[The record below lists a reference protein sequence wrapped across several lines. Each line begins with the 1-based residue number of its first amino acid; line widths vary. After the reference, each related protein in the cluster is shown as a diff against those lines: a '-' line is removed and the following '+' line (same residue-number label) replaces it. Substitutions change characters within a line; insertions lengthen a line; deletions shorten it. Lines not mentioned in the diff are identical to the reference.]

1 MICDEGRKGKER
13 GSGEGRR
20 KRKGEKKKTI
30 TALLANHNGTK
41 LILITTFIYINIVYS
56 HQLKKEHVKLNV
68 NQISFNKEKS
78 KELFNKYAQMT
89 KMICLGILMIEM
101 YAKSITIKKKK
112 DIHSMTRKYLKI
124 KILIQ

>member
-1 MICDEGRKGKER
+1 MKEERERREGVGREEGKGREK
-13 GSGEGRR
+13 
-20 KRKGEKKKTI
+20 KKKTI

-112 DIHSMTRKYLKI
+112 DSFYD
-124 KILIQ
+124 

>member
-1 MICDEGRKGKER
+1 MKEERERREGVGREEGKGRKK
-13 GSGEGRR
+13 
-20 KRKGEKKKTI
+20 KKKTI
-30 TALLANHNGTK
+30 TALLANHNDTK
-41 LILITTFIYINIVYS
+41 LILITTFIYINRVYS
-56 HQLKKEHVKLNV
+56 HQLEKEHVKLNV

-89 KMICLGILMIEM
+89 KMICLGILMIEL

>member
-1 MICDEGRKGKER
+1 MKEERERREGVGREEGKGRKK
-13 GSGEGRR
+13 
-20 KRKGEKKKTI
+20 KKKTI
-30 TALLANHNGTK
+30 TALLANHNDTK
-41 LILITTFIYINIVYS
+41 LILITTFIYINRVYS
-56 HQLKKEHVKLNV
+56 HQLEKEYVKLNV

-89 KMICLGILMIEM
+89 KMICLGILMIEL